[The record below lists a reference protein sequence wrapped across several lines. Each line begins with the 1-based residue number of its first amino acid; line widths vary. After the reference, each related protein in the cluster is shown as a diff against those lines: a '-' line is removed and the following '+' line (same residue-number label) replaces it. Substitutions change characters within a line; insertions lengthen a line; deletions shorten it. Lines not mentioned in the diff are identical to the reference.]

1 MNRGAGSPR
10 VAANRLP
17 ERLAEHYAGFFTF
30 LLVVQALVATALIT
44 FILMQRSEGGG
55 LAGGGSPAG
64 MMSARGAADFLTRG
78 TAILAT
84 IFVAL
89 SILLAALAAGARTG
103 RDIDPNIANQVAPA
117 APAAPAAAGPAPAAG
132 HAAPRAR
139 RPRPPPATRQ
149 RRAARPVRRGA
160 ARRRPGGK

>member
-1 MNRGAGSPR
+1 M
-10 VAANRLP
+10 
-17 ERLAEHYAGFFTF
+17 GFFSF
-30 LLVVQALVATALIT
+30 LLVVQGLVATALIT

-89 SILLAALAAGARTG
+89 SILLAALAAGARSG
-103 RDIDPNIANQVAPA
+103 RDIDPTIANQVAPVV
-117 APAAPAAAGPAPAAG
+117 PAAPAAAGPAPATP
-132 HAAPRAR
+132 APTTPAR
-139 RPRPPPATRQ
+139 PATGNQ
-149 RRAARPVRRGA
+149 SGGA
-160 ARRRPGGK
+160 PLAQ